1 MKVYLY
7 VFIAHLDIFNRMLN
21 QNGFLEESAILT
33 VYTNTQMER
42 NENYMMVSINYDQYV
57 RLLDSGKLK
66 IN

>member
-21 QNGFLEESAILT
+21 QSGFLEECSELKVHLT
-33 VYTNTQMER
+33 PRLEYY
-42 NENYMMVSINYDQYV
+42 ENYVMVSISYDEYV

-66 IN
+66 LI